1 MLFVGCMTIASASS
15 SERRRYQWY
24 PPHCALVKIIREII
38 SFALPRERRLA
49 RESRAKAEEQLVE
62 FRRL

>member
-1 MLFVGCMTIASASS
+1 MLFVGCVTVASASS
-15 SERRRYQWY
+15 SERWRYQWY
-24 PPHCALVKIIREII
+24 PPHCALVKIISEIV
-38 SFALPRERRLA
+38 SFALPREQRLA

>member
-1 MLFVGCMTIASASS
+1 M
-15 SERRRYQWY
+15 
-24 PPHCALVKIIREII
+24 KIIREII